1 MNFIELNDIKN
12 MIINVSEIHYVFK
25 EEESIHININKG
37 TIIARYDDAKIKDKD
52 YKLLKKALIKN
63 SQKQSTNWILNTI
76 ANQKDKLKNK
86 VVSEP
91 VGYLFNQN
99 FSNMRITICKG
110 SVASVQ
116 YKYGDYYVVDDDGM
130 PLFKV
135 DSLESK
141 KYGQLVY

>member
-12 MIINVSEIHYVFK
+12 MIINVSEIHYAYQ
-25 EEESIHININKG
+25 EEGSIHININKG
-37 TIIARYDDAKIKDKD
+37 TIIARYDDVKTQDKD
-52 YKLLKKALIKN
+52 YKLLKKALMAN
-63 SQKQSTNWILNTI
+63 NQKPSANWIINTI
-76 ANQKDKLKNK
+76 ANQKDKIKNK

-99 FSNMRITICKG
+99 FSDMRITICKG
-110 SVASVQ
+110 SVANVQ
-116 YKYGDYYVVDDDGM
+116 YKYGDYYVVDDDGT

-135 DSLESK
+135 DSPESK